1 MASLAQPDEA
11 RATPTRNLPPLDLD
25 LDLDL
30 DLNGTTGED
39 GLIDDDAQLV
49 MQPAL
54 SAAATRLTLSR
65 TPAAEKAAAMDMAP
79 VNPFFG
85 TVTPPTSDE
94 ESSSPGTTPVP
105 ISIPQFRRF
114 ERERTPREAGSPRR
128 SSPPKTYKEQR
139 FSPPPQS
146 PLPAPWRSVPND
158 TNEASSTQPKRAL
171 ESVSFG
177 QTRARRSGSG
187 GAEALRRFSKALPS
201 FPNAASLF
209 NSMSNMSNSFF
220 SSSPTEKIDSTPGV
234 PRSPRAAQGLV
245 KTRPSSRPHGNT
257 ISHPANRS
265 QPGLVYD
272 GSADQRIQSPLHAT
286 VSKPRSL
293 RRTNSDDSILYHS
306 LSRVSSL
313 GDETMFDDVREMAN
327 VRMKAIRDSLPER
340 PSFKMPSMP
349 KFASQRKMFQAFD
362 EPNITPIAEA
372 PAYSQ
377 EEEDATALDRVLETL
392 TGDLVIL
399 GGYRGSILRS
409 AEAPHQQLWA
419 PVKVGLNMRKAD
431 LEVGLDPE
439 DEETMEQRIIPSGML
454 QNIGPIDISRKLFKK
469 VRSCENARNGKL
481 RIWDYGYDW
490 RLSPHL
496 LSRKMI
502 AFLEK
507 LPSNLP
513 GTKEPK
519 GALVLAHSLGGMITR
534 HVVNQRPDLFSG
546 VVYVGV
552 PQRCINVLGPL
563 RNGDAVLLNEK
574 ILTAQVNF
582 SLRTT
587 FAFLPD
593 DGFCFIDK
601 DTKEEYR
608 IDFHN
613 VNDWI
618 KYRLCPAT
626 DTALPALNPK
636 PSTGF
641 GSMLRNRSSSN
652 SEKRQSQHFPTSLS
666 DMARK
671 AEFARD
677 RILNPQV
684 DSTGSES
691 PPLDN
696 RPSPFGTGGSQ
707 TPAPPPNRAR
717 SIAYLERTLAEVKQF
732 RAELAHKPAFSESNV
747 YPPIALMYGK
757 DTPTVYAVKVAGR
770 NAIAHADCYDDL
782 VFRPGDGVVLAREAQ
797 LPEGYE
803 LVRGGRQ
810 RTGRGHLT
818 MMGDMPAVG
827 RAMEAVIR
835 GRRKGIG
842 LGRPEAETSDTESS
856 VGA

>member
-1 MASLAQPDEA
+1 MASVSQPVEA
-11 RATPTRNLPPLDLD
+11 PAKATTDLPAPRDMED
-25 LDLDL
+25 
-30 DLNGTTGED
+30 TTGED

-49 MQPAL
+49 MLPAL
-54 SAAATRLTLSR
+54 SAAATRLTLAR

-79 VNPFFG
+79 ESSYFG
-85 TVTPPTSDE
+85 NVTPPTSDE
-94 ESSSPGTTPVP
+94 EPSSPGIRSVP
-105 ISIPQFRRF
+105 ISIPHNRRP
-114 ERERTPREAGSPRR
+114 EGTSSRR
-128 SSPPKTYKEQR
+128 SSLPKTYKQQR
-139 FSPPPQS
+139 YSPPPQS
-146 PLPAPWRSVPND
+146 PLPAPWRSVPR
-158 TNEASSTQPKRAL
+158 ESSPPSLGQPKRAL

-177 QTRARRSGSG
+177 QTRARRSGSA
-187 GAEALRRFSKALPS
+187 GAEALKRLSKALPS
-201 FPNAASLF
+201 FPNASSLF

-220 SSSPTEKIDSTPGV
+220 SSSPTEKTDSTPGV
-234 PRSPRAAQGLV
+234 PRSPRLPQGLA
-245 KTRPSSRPHGNT
+245 KARLASRPHGNT

-265 QPGLVYD
+265 QPGLVLD
-272 GSADQRIQSPLHAT
+272 GSADERTQSPLHPTALK
-286 VSKPRSL
+286 SRSL

-327 VRMKAIRDSLPER
+327 VRMKAIRDSLPDR
-340 PSFKMPSMP
+340 PTFKMPSMP
-349 KFASQRKMFQAFD
+349 KFASQRKMFQAFE
-362 EPNITPIAEA
+362 EPNITPIPEA

-377 EEEDATALDRVLETL
+377 EGEDATALDRVLETL

-409 AEAPHQQLWA
+409 AEAPHHQLWA
-419 PVKVGLNMRKAD
+419 PVKVGLNLRKAD
-431 LEVGLDPE
+431 LEVGLHPE
-439 DEETMEQRIIPSGML
+439 DEDTMEQRIIPSGML

-502 AFLEK
+502 AFLET
-507 LPSNLP
+507 LPSNLS
-513 GTKEPK
+513 GSKEPK

-563 RNGDAVLLNEK
+563 RNGDAVLFNEK

-587 FAFLPD
+587 FAFLPE

-636 PSTGF
+636 PATGF
-641 GSMLRNRSSSN
+641 SSMLRNRSTSS
-652 SEKRQSQHFPTSLS
+652 SEKRHSQHIPSSLS
-666 DMARK
+666 EMTRK
-671 AEFARD
+671 AELTRD
-677 RILNPQV
+677 HLLNPQI
-684 DSTGSES
+684 DSTGSNPQPTE
-691 PPLDN
+691 N
-696 RPSPFGTGGSQ
+696 RPSPFGTGGNQ
-707 TPAPPPNRAR
+707 PPPPPPNRAS
-717 SIAYLERTLAEVKQF
+717 SIAYLKRTLAEVKRF
-732 RAELAHKPAFSESNV
+732 RAELAHKPAFSKANV

-770 NAIAHADCYDDL
+770 DAIAHADCYDDL

-797 LPEGYE
+797 LPDGYE

-810 RTGRGHLT
+810 RTNRGHLT

-835 GRRKGIG
+835 GRSKGIG
-842 LGRPEAETSDTESS
+842 MGRPEAEQNGSESCAS
-856 VGA
+856 A

>member
-1 MASLAQPDEA
+1 MATVSQPVEA
-11 RATPTRNLPPLDLD
+11 RAAATRDPLSLEPLDTD
-25 LDLDL
+25 D
-30 DLNGTTGED
+30 TTGED

-54 SAAATRLTLSR
+54 SVAATRLTLSR

-79 VNPFFG
+79 ENPYF
-85 TVTPPTSDE
+85 TSVTPPTSDE
-94 ESSSPGTTPVP
+94 ESTSPGSLPVP
-105 ISIPQFRRF
+105 ISIQHDRPARASSRR
-114 ERERTPREAGSPRR
+114 A
-128 SSPPKTYKEQR
+128 SPPRTYHEQR
-139 FSPPPQS
+139 YSPPPQS
-146 PLPAPWRSVPND
+146 PLPTPWRSVPNE
-158 TNEASSTQPKRAL
+158 TNASPSGQPKRAL
-171 ESVSFG
+171 ESISFG
-177 QTRARRSGSG
+177 QTRARRSGSA
-187 GAEALRRFSKALPS
+187 GAEAFKRLSKALPS
-201 FPNAASLF
+201 FPNASSLS
-209 NSMSNMSNSFF
+209 NIMSNMSNSFF
-220 SSSPTEKIDSTPGV
+220 SSSPTEKTDSTPGI
-234 PRSPRAAQGLV
+234 PRSPPLSQGAPR
-245 KTRPSSRPHGNT
+245 TARPSRPHNNA
-257 ISHPANRS
+257 ISYPANRS
-265 QPGLVYD
+265 QPGLVHD
-272 GSADQRIQSPLHAT
+272 GSADERVQSPLYRKASNAH
-286 VSKPRSL
+286 SL

-327 VRMKAIRDSLPER
+327 VRMKAIRDSLPDR

-362 EPNITPIAEA
+362 EPSIAPIPEL
-372 PAYSQ
+372 PAFSQ
-377 EEEDATALDRVLETL
+377 EDDDAAALDRVLETL

-399 GGYRGSILRS
+399 GGYRGSVLRS
-409 AEAPHQQLWA
+409 AEAPHHQLWA
-419 PVKVGLNMRKAD
+419 PVKVGLNLRKAD

-496 LSRKMI
+496 LSQKMI

-513 GTKEPK
+513 GSQEPR
-519 GALVLAHSLGGMITR
+519 GALVVAHSLGGLITR

-563 RNGDAVLLNEK
+563 RNGDAVLFNEK

-587 FAFLPD
+587 FAFLPE

-608 IDFHN
+608 IDFHSAD
-613 VNDWI
+613 DWV

-636 PSTGF
+636 PATGF
-641 GSMLRNRSSSN
+641 GSILRNRSSSY
-652 SEKRQSQHFPTSLS
+652 SEKRYSQHLS
-666 DMARK
+666 NSVGDMTRN
-671 AEFARD
+671 AEFTRD
-677 RILNPQV
+677 RLLNPQV
-684 DSTGSES
+684 DSTAPKL
-691 PPLDN
+691 PPPDT
-696 RPSPFGTGGSQ
+696 RSSPFGAGSDSI
-707 TPAPPPNRAR
+707 PPPTLNRAR
-717 SIAYLERTLAEVKQF
+717 NIAYLKRTLAEVKHF
-732 RAELAHKPAFSESNV
+732 RAELAHKPAFSEANV

-770 NAIAHADCYDDL
+770 DAIAHADCYDDL

-810 RTGRGHLT
+810 RTHRGHLT
-818 MMGDMPAVG
+818 MLGDMPAVG

-842 LGRPEAETSDTESS
+842 MGRPDTGHNGAESS
-856 VGA
+856 AGA